1 MNSAP
6 TPIVGTAAQSVR
18 AACLWA
24 NLEDTQRFA
33 AALALQSPLRNAF
46 VALQGDLGAGK
57 TSFVRLLLQSL
68 GVQGH
73 IKSPTYAV
81 VEPHEVLPTSEGQK
95 ALSIWHFDFYRFNDP
110 LEWEDAGFRD
120 LFASEGLKLAEWPE
134 KAHGML
140 PIADLHLSLTVLPD
154 QSRQVQCQAMS
165 ERGKLILLGLQAIYP
180 SLHQIDH
187 AP

>member
-1 MNSAP
+1 M
-6 TPIVGTAAQSVR
+6 
-18 AACLWA
+18 
-24 NLEDTQRFA
+24 
-33 AALALQSPLRNAF
+33 
-46 VALQGDLGAGK
+46 
-57 TSFVRLLLQSL
+57 
-68 GVQGH
+68 
-73 IKSPTYAV
+73 

-95 ALSIWHFDFYRFNDP
+95 AVSIWHFDFYRFNDP